1 MNYYKRAYL
10 EAAVGNIYL
19 GTQIYN
25 IFNSIVNGDTYYG
38 TEEVTL
44 DMINDIV
51 ETSVDFTKNLTD
63 YIKGAADARQQGVL
77 PEYMSKEK
85 SKAFKS
91 AHDFAIAI
99 SKMTGVPLSN
109 AEKYTVGIIGFV
121 SPRLKTEYEALY
133 KDMSNQNIKKA
144 SGKQRDEYLRL
155 ALEDRAGN
163 LDDATIKAIQNIY
176 NSTEDSKI
184 LPKYEAPET
193 ISQNATKEYKA
204 IKHEMS
210 AKDKSKYMSSY
221 SKILEEEM
229 PELVKSSYW
238 KNLSDD
244 EKIATL
250 NFLYGYADKHASK
263 DIVKEY
269 RISDTYNINN
279 LTVNDYKN
287 YINNKK
293 KSEEN
298 KKQGV
303 IE

>member
-1 MNYYKRAYL
+1 
-10 EAAVGNIYL
+10 
-19 GTQIYN
+19 
-25 IFNSIVNGDTYYG
+25 
-38 TEEVTL
+38 
-44 DMINDIV
+44 
-51 ETSVDFTKNLTD
+51 
-63 YIKGAADARQQGVL
+63 
-77 PEYMSKEK
+77 
-85 SKAFKS
+85 
-91 AHDFAIAI
+91 
-99 SKMTGVPLSN
+99 
-109 AEKYTVGIIGFV
+109 
-121 SPRLKTEYEALY
+121 
-133 KDMSNQNIKKA
+133 
-144 SGKQRDEYLRL
+144 
-155 ALEDRAGN
+155 
-163 LDDATIKAIQNIY
+163 
-176 NSTEDSKI
+176 
-184 LPKYEAPET
+184 
-193 ISQNATKEYKA
+193 
-204 IKHEMS
+204 
-210 AKDKSKYMSSY
+210 
-221 SKILEEEM
+221 M